1 MSVENLIEKYPKD
14 RWILDASKEGQEN
27 ISMMLDTIYRDHD
40 TTETVCG
47 TLPSGGLVIG
57 GLTFNQALDERQTI
71 FELNKNACVYWGYF
85 FGMGNRFVLA
95 CDDISKKTN

>member
-27 ISMMLDTIYRDHD
+27 ISLMLDAMYRDSD
-40 TTETVCG
+40 TTEAVRG
-47 TLPSGGLVIG
+47 KLPNGGFVIG
-57 GLTFNQALDERQTI
+57 GLTFNQALDERQVI

-85 FGMGNRFVLA
+85 FGIKNRFVLA